1 MFIHAVMHAV
11 DILAEHFSILDLKD
25 IQRKCN
31 NAFNIRWKEPE
42 FRTTTVRH
50 LQTKREIQN
59 PDRFIHCKA
68 TMEPELAGAHE
79 DQLHADFA
87 EYYRKAL

>member
-1 MFIHAVMHAV
+1 M
-11 DILAEHFSILDLKD
+11 
-25 IQRKCN
+25 
-31 NAFNIRWKEPE
+31 
-42 FRTTTVRH
+42 TVRD

-87 EYYRKAL
+87 E